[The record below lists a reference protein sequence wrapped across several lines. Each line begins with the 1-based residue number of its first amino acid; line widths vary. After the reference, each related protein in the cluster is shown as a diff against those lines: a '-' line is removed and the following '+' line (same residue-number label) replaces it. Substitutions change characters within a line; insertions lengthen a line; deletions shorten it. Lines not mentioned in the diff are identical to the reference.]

1 MDGSDLKVI
10 VDRAAA
16 EGPQAVEQDGEVVA
30 VVLSNDEYRSLRRS
44 NAKDDLIS
52 FFQSWPSL
60 EDVDLRR
67 DRDGSAGRR
76 W

>member
-1 MDGSDLKVI
+1 
-10 VDRAAA
+10 
-16 EGPQAVEQDGEVVA
+16 VVA

-67 DRDGSAGRR
+67 DRDGSAGRS

>member
-60 EDVDLRR
+60 EDVDLKR
-67 DRDGSAGRR
+67 DRDGAAGRN